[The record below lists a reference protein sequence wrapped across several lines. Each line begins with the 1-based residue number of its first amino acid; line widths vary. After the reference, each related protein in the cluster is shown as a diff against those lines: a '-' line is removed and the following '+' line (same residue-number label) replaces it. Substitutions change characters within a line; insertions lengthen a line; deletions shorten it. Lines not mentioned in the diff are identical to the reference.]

1 MTSEPPSAAALV
13 ELVHRFYPA
22 NLHEDDP
29 RYAASAENQR
39 LLEARSR
46 AWETR
51 EAWQQGLSHL
61 RQALPQNPTEDW
73 TALHSDSCWRVR
85 VYLPEPL
92 PVEGGGQEFRSVVG
106 LVSLLAPVAA
116 LYTSFHQKF
125 GTLWRQPTLFFEP
138 VPETRPIEEAVER
151 VLHAA
156 LGVHRIPSQTLFTPV
171 PDIQCFNVPLGKA
184 QLIDCLFTDDR
195 W

>member
-1 MTSEPPSAAALV
+1 MPPALPSILALL

-22 NLHEDDP
+22 HLHEDDP
-29 RYAASAENQR
+29 HYAKSEEYQR
-39 LLEARSR
+39 LMEARST
-46 AWETR
+46 AWENR
-51 EAWQQGLSHL
+51 EAWKQGLSQL
-61 RQALPQNPTEDW
+61 RKALPQSQIEDW

-85 VYLPEPL
+85 VYLPGPL

-106 LVSLLAPVAA
+106 LVSLLAPVSAI
-116 LYTSFHQKF
+116 YTSFHQKF
-125 GTLWRQPTLFFEP
+125 GTLWRQPTLFYDP
-138 VPETRPIEEAVER
+138 VPETRALEEAVES

-156 LGVHRIPSQTLFTPV
+156 LGVYRLPTQTLFTPV